1 MMSTKVVLTY
11 KRRRP
16 LSRFDLSHNNVCLE
30 APSECQ
36 ESKASATLDNYEE
49 PIEESRL
56 ENKNRESGMCNEYYR
71 GKVFDNM
78 FLCQSCYRQHRI
90 ECLNPPEHAPKGKR
104 LCSGCIEE
112 RDFSSRLEGKLTLE
126 ELDLARKDK
135 CSSLCNNSAAKRKFT
150 SSTLDGE
157 ILSVGSDVTQARR
170 EHSNALLEGS
180 PPKKCNHDSNDASF
194 SGKLTM
200 EELDLAR
207 KDKRSTLCNN
217 AAAKRKFTSALI
229 TFSRRSKQNKGTT
242 GTNLQAGE
250 NSSLAAE
257 GCTLESA
264 VSTCTFETPPA
275 KSCSNDNT
283 EDLKNEKDIQLR
295 DPFVRNEKEVYSHQ
309 TDNKSE
315 FPASAPKTEIGIQVD
330 EQLKSLQNTAIDIS
344 STVVRPSPHFL
355 KETSFHCYVA
365 MDVQENYRVNPS
377 RNLSDIA
384 ITDLEHNNIDK
395 KMCNEDLNTTE
406 LPDEMSGNKCSG
418 ASQDLAVAVHARD
431 IDCNVT
437 LDSGSDEPYFHKASL
452 SKKLEFLNA
461 KIKVNLST
469 HEARMLES
477 GGSQVKAV
485 DKSNDGVNHPSQ
497 FRGIASKNNYLQLF
511 PENRSHDLLSSA
523 KTQQEEIAF
532 VESEESWSQLKPASS
547 RSPLFLGLSLP
558 MEPTVPYNSTSY
570 QWPNVNIQSQEIFHD
585 LGPQPCLDQTLSLL
599 RHRMMLDNI
608 LRRARVAKCNSV
620 SFSDR
625 FESPTNWSEEEL
637 DCLWIGV
644 RRHGRGNWDAMLKD
658 PRLHF
663 FPWRTPRDL
672 AERWDEDQSKLMHSM
687 LISQPKYA
695 STPDVLS
702 CHMKNFSYPKTK
714 HPSDDIQLS
723 LGDVRPRYEDSVK
736 KISPMD
742 FINIQHN
749 GLLQK
754 PVTDSRT
761 FPSYSYV
768 VPGAESS
775 LHMGP
780 MTSMAVEGCSL
791 PPWLREAAA
800 IPPRPPNSTPTS
812 AASTTHPRMQL
823 FSQQSKIRL
832 NNKYTITGKT
842 ELQTGGRSHL
852 TNSPLITRCGKTK
865 PSDNNEDDLIVIQS
879 DASSEETISDDQ
891 SVRL

>member
-49 PIEESRL
+49 PIEKNRL
-56 ENKNRESGMCNEYYR
+56 ENKNGESGMCNEYYR
-71 GKVFDNM
+71 GKVVDNM
-78 FLCQSCYRQHRI
+78 FQCQSCYRQYRT

-104 LCSGCIEE
+104 LCSGCIKE
-112 RDFSSRLEGKLTLE
+112 RDFSSRLEGKT
-126 ELDLARKDK
+126 
-135 CSSLCNNSAAKRKFT
+135 
-150 SSTLDGE
+150 
-157 ILSVGSDVTQARR
+157 LSVGSDVTQARR

-180 PPKKCNHDSNDASF
+180 SPKKCSHDSNDASF
-194 SGKLTM
+194 SGKLTL

-207 KDKRSTLCNN
+207 KDKCSNLCNN
-217 AAAKRKFTSALI
+217 SAAKRKFTSTLI
-229 TFSRRSKQNKGTT
+229 TFRRRSKQNKGAT

-295 DPFVRNEKEVYSHQ
+295 DPFVRNEREVYSEQ

-330 EQLKSLQNTAIDIS
+330 EQLKSLKNTANDAS

-355 KETSFHCYVA
+355 KETSFHCYV
-365 MDVQENYRVNPS
+365 QENHRVNPS

-384 ITDLEHNNIDK
+384 TTDLEHNNIDK
-395 KMCNEDLNTTE
+395 KMSNEDLSTTE

-418 ASQDLAVAVHARD
+418 ASRDLAVDVPARD
-431 IDCNVT
+431 IDCNVA
-437 LDSGSDEPYFHKASL
+437 LDSSSDEPYFHKVSL
-452 SKKLEFLNA
+452 SKNLEFLNA

-477 GGSQVKAV
+477 GGSQVRAV
-485 DKSNDGVNHPSQ
+485 DKSNDGVNHPPQ
-497 FRGIASKNNYLQLF
+497 FRDIASTNNYLQLF
-511 PENRSHDLLSSA
+511 PENRSRDLLSSA
-523 KTQQEEIAF
+523 KTQQEEISF
-532 VESEESWSQLKPASS
+532 VESEESWGQLKPAST

-585 LGPQPCLDQTLSLL
+585 LGPQPCLDQTSSLL
-599 RHRMMLDNI
+599 RHKMMLDNI
-608 LRRARVAKCNSV
+608 LRRARVAKCDRV

-658 PRLHF
+658 SRLHF

-672 AERWDEDQSKLMHSM
+672 AERWDEDQSKLMYSM

-702 CHMKNFSYPKTK
+702 CHMKNLSYPKTK
-714 HPSDDIQLS
+714 HPSDDVQLS
-723 LGDVRPRYEDSVK
+723 LGHVLPRCEDSVK
-736 KISPMD
+736 KISPTD

-754 PVTDSRT
+754 PVTDLRT
-761 FPSYSYV
+761 FPAYSYV
-768 VPGAESS
+768 VPGAKSS

-800 IPPRPPNSTPTS
+800 IPPMRPDSTPTS

-842 ELQTGGRSHL
+842 ELQTGGRSHV
-852 TNSPLITRCGKTK
+852 TNSPLIMRCGKTK